1 MKKILNL
8 ILMAAVLLCGSIAM
22 TSCDGLVTAISDNPI
37 SPGLKVTTPSIQ
49 VEVGKTFKCNATATT
64 RAKLVYTSADTSI
77 ATVDEYGVITGVK
90 EGSTTITVTT
100 EGKDSQAKAIFTIES
115 VTIPVEVVNNKV
127 DITSLELDETELEA
141 VAGSESVK
149 LTATVGPEDATDKT
163 VTWESSDET
172 VARVDKNGNVSF
184 VSSGT
189 ATITATATNGTDE
202 TADDKKATCKV
213 TVTGDIAYIKKSWSG
228 SAVTS
233 TPQVAEDGNY
243 TVLTSSDEDVELANE
258 TTYVVTDD
266 ITINGN
272 IKLASGTITHL
283 ILCDGKTLTLNGSI
297 INMFDG
303 GSVISILYVY
313 AQSEDI
319 ETCGKLI
326 ATNDDDVIQS
336 GQIEI
341 SGGYISAECTID
353 DDCYGGLYNVAV
365 AMYGG
370 KLTAKYT
377 GSGSGYGIF
386 ERNRSIWVYD
396 GELEATG
403 KGPSYIYGGREY
415 ACGIHLSQYSLYVYG
430 GKVLASNPDNKAIS
444 GKIMSG
450 TANVKFYA
458 TDDTSNWG
466 AGAVYDTETVVDE
479 NATLDKKY
487 IKAE

>member
-77 ATVDEYGVITGVK
+77 ATVDEYGFITGVK

-172 VARVDKNGNVSF
+172 VARVDKNGNVYF

-297 INMFDG
+297 INKF
-303 GSVISILYVY
+303 SSILYVY

-353 DDCYGGLYNVAV
+353 DDGYGGLYNVAV
-365 AMYGG
+365 GMYGG

-386 ERNRSIWVYD
+386 ERNKAILVYD

-403 KGPSYIYGGREY
+403 KGPSYIDGEREY

-479 NATLDKKY
+479 IATLDKKY

>member
-1 MKKILNL
+1 MI
-8 ILMAAVLLCGSIAM
+8 
-22 TSCDGLVTAISDNPI
+22 
-37 SPGLKVTTPSIQ
+37 
-49 VEVGKTFKCNATATT
+49 
-64 RAKLVYTSADTSI
+64 
-77 ATVDEYGVITGVK
+77 
-90 EGSTTITVTT
+90 
-100 EGKDSQAKAIFTIES
+100 
-115 VTIPVEVVNNKV
+115 NNKV
-127 DITSLELDETELEA
+127 DITSLKLDETELEA

-172 VARVDKNGNVSF
+172 VARVDKNGNVYF

-272 IKLASGTITHL
+272 IKLASDTKVHL

-303 GSVISILYVY
+303 GNVNSILYVY

-415 ACGIHLSQYSLYVYG
+415 ACGIHLSKYSLYVYG

>member
-1 MKKILNL
+1 M
-8 ILMAAVLLCGSIAM
+8 
-22 TSCDGLVTAISDNPI
+22 
-37 SPGLKVTTPSIQ
+37 
-49 VEVGKTFKCNATATT
+49 
-64 RAKLVYTSADTSI
+64 
-77 ATVDEYGVITGVK
+77 
-90 EGSTTITVTT
+90 
-100 EGKDSQAKAIFTIES
+100 
-115 VTIPVEVVNNKV
+115 

-172 VARVDKNGNVSF
+172 VARVDKNGNVYF

-272 IKLASGTITHL
+272 IKLASDTKVHL

-353 DDCYGGLYNVAV
+353 DDG
-365 AMYGG
+365 
-370 KLTAKYT
+370 
-377 GSGSGYGIF
+377 
-386 ERNRSIWVYD
+386 
-396 GELEATG
+396 
-403 KGPSYIYGGREY
+403 
-415 ACGIHLSQYSLYVYG
+415 YG

-466 AGAVYDTETVVDE
+466 AGAVYGTETVVDE

>member
-127 DITSLELDETELEA
+127 DITSLELDETELEE

-172 VARVDKNGNVSF
+172 VARVDKNGNVYF

-243 TVLTSSDEDVELANE
+243 TVLTSSDEDVELADE

-297 INMFDG
+297 INKF
-303 GSVISILYVY
+303 SSILYVY

-365 AMYGG
+365 IMYGG

-386 ERNRSIWVYD
+386 ERNRGISVYD

-403 KGPSYIYGGREY
+403 KGPSYIDDGREY

>member
-172 VARVDKNGNVSF
+172 VARVDKNGNVYF

-297 INMFDG
+297 INKF
-303 GSVISILYVY
+303 SSILYVY

-353 DDCYGGLYNVAV
+353 DDGYGGLYNVAV
-365 AMYGG
+365 GMYGG

-386 ERNRSIWVYD
+386 EYDRSIRVYD

-415 ACGIHLSQYSLYVYG
+415 ACGIHLSKYSLYVYG

-487 IKAE
+487 IKAD